1 MGKLLRH
8 TKRQSERLQLQGSK
22 KTSRKG
28 KGMAEK
34 ETVFLP
40 LSGIWR
46 GRIWKVRL
54 VPKSHSA
61 GA

>member
-28 KGMAEK
+28 KDMAEK

-46 GRIWKVRL
+46 GRIRKARL
-54 VPKSHSA
+54 VPKSHNA
-61 GA
+61 AA